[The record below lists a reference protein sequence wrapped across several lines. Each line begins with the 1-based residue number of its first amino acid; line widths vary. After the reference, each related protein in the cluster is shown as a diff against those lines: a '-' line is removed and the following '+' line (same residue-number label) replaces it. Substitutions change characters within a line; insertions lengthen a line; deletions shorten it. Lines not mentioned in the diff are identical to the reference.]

1 VVVARELAR
10 RYGDKIVS
18 TSLNPGNIRT
28 DLQRH
33 MPRWQLSIVVRLY
46 VVFFYSFGNED
57 WLFRT
62 GFCTQCH
69 TGR

>member
-33 MPRWQLSIVVRLY
+33 MPHWQRSIVVRLY
-46 VVFFYSFGNED
+46 ADLFYTFGIED
-57 WLFRT
+57 WLFRI

-69 TGR
+69 TER

>member
-18 TSLNPGNIRT
+18 TSLNPGNINS

-33 MPRWQLSIVVRLY
+33 MPQWQGTMLVRFFLVFCVIQVTGTDPVV
-46 VVFFYSFGNED
+46 
-57 WLFRT
+57 
-62 GFCTQCH
+62 
-69 TGR
+69 